1 MTELTAG
8 KEGNES
14 GGRNAN
20 QSLCREHDFSLNFVF
35 SLKYMVIFSNAEMK
49 TN

>member
-20 QSLCREHDFSLNFVF
+20 QSLCREHDFMNFVF